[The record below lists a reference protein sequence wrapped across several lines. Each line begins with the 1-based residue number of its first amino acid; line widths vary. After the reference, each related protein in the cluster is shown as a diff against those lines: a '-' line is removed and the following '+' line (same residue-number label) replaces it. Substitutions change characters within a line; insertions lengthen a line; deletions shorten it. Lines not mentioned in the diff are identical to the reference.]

1 MFGSG
6 AEDTEPNI
14 EMNTGLFIFV
24 DDYIILRPH
33 MSKSNLQYLA
43 FDDRKLI
50 LFGIPILT
58 LAIPFLFWGL
68 ELDFYLSIAHVEFFE
83 DIVYTAAYWFFNRYL
98 IIWLRKRFGPYV
110 LTYKRFVIQLL
121 IILICS
127 PIIGWIA
134 TIVTH
139 SIYDITGLQDMFEP
153 SHFQSGVAT
162 YFLTFF
168 IATLY
173 EAIYFFFKYNEA
185 ILEKEQIQRAHI
197 QGQLDNLRNQIN
209 PHFLFNSMNTLM
221 NLIPADPERAMNYLS
236 KLSKFYRYTVSNQE
250 QSLVPLQ
257 TELDNV
263 RIYSELLRERFH
275 QGIQVRM
282 PVQVEG
288 NPTILPLCL
297 QLLIENAVKHNIVA
311 SKKPLT
317 IDIQIIQN
325 GKYIKVKNNIQR
337 KIQEVSS
344 TGMGIKNI
352 KNRVSFFTE
361 DPLIITEDD
370 EFFAVSVPLIY

>member
-1 MFGSG
+1 
-6 AEDTEPNI
+6 
-14 EMNTGLFIFV
+14 
-24 DDYIILRPH
+24 
-33 MSKSNLQYLA
+33 
-43 FDDRKLI
+43 
-50 LFGIPILT
+50 
-58 LAIPFLFWGL
+58 
-68 ELDFYLSIAHVEFFE
+68 
-83 DIVYTAAYWFFNRYL
+83 
-98 IIWLRKRFGPYV
+98 
-110 LTYKRFVIQLL
+110 
-121 IILICS
+121 
-127 PIIGWIA
+127 
-134 TIVTH
+134 
-139 SIYDITGLQDMFEP
+139 
-153 SHFQSGVAT
+153 
-162 YFLTFF
+162 
-168 IATLY
+168 
-173 EAIYFFFKYNEA
+173 
-185 ILEKEQIQRAHI
+185 LEKEQIQRAHI